1 MINASTRGKRAVLKA
16 MATKAKQKINV
27 KNRTLFIT
35 DNMNVLRGM
44 NSECVDLVYLD
55 PPFNSNRNYA
65 APIGSKAAGAAF
77 KDTWTYN
84 DVDQAYFDDLEA
96 KDPVLYSVINTAGV
110 TYGNDMK
117 SYLIMMALRL
127 FEIQRILKP
136 SGSVY
141 LHCDPTAS
149 HYLKILLDRVFGAEN
164 FRNEIIW
171 AYSGP
176 ANVKRWFPR
185 KHDCILFY
193 SKNSEVAN
201 FNSQYTKHKSGI
213 HNTGTVFG
221 KQDGDS
227 EKIREREKVG
237 KLIEDWWADIG
248 SGAHISKKERTG
260 YPTQKPL
267 ALLERIVK
275 ASSAEGDI
283 VLDPFCGCATA
294 LVAAER
300 LNRQWIGIDISPTA
314 ARLTVDRM
322 RDEADMFNSKLN
334 NIIVKKGKDARLL
347 RSDMEDE
354 PEMTAKYKTESRKTL
369 YVKQNGSCRGCEER
383 FDLRHFHLDHI
394 TPRNES
400 GSNKIENLQLLCGAC
415 NSIKGA
421 RDMKYLRARLAQLKR
436 AEEDATSTNYPNNN

>member
-1 MINASTRGKRAVLKA
+1 
-16 MATKAKQKINV
+16 MATKSKTKINV
-27 KNRTLFIT
+27 KNRTLFVT

-44 NSECVDLVYLD
+44 NSECVDLAYLD
-55 PPFNSNRNYA
+55 PPFNSKRNYA

-77 KDTWTYN
+77 KDTWTYS
-84 DVDQAYFDDLEA
+84 DVDKAYFDDL
-96 KDPVLYSVINTAGV
+96 KDRDPVLYSVINTAGV

-149 HYLKILLDRVFGAEN
+149 HYLKILMDRVFGNEN
-164 FRNEIIW
+164 FRNEVIW
-171 AYSGP
+171 CYDTAGRTKKYW
-176 ANVKRWFPR
+176 NK
-185 KHDCILFY
+185 KHDILLFY
-193 SKNSEVAN
+193 SKGAKFLFNETRTERQNKTGDWKSWYPLVDDDGRRYQIDGKGYKYYADAGRLAN
-201 FNSQYTKHKSGI
+201 
-213 HNTGTVFG
+213 
-221 KQDGDS
+221 
-227 EKIREREKVG
+227 
-237 KLIEDWWADIG
+237 DWWSDIRAIH
-248 SGAHISKKERTG
+248 AHRDKERTG

-267 ALLERIVK
+267 ALLERIIK
-275 ASSAEGDI
+275 ASSNEGDI

-300 LNRQWIGIDISPTA
+300 LKRQWIGIDISPTA

-334 NIIVKKGKDARLL
+334 NITVKKGKDARLL

-394 TPRNES
+394 TPRSES
-400 GSNKIENLQLLCGAC
+400 GSNKIENLQLLCGNC
-415 NSIKGA
+415 NSIKGN
-421 RDMKYLRARLAQLKR
+421 RDMKYLRARLAALKQ
-436 AEEDATSTNYPNNN
+436 AEEAATSTNY